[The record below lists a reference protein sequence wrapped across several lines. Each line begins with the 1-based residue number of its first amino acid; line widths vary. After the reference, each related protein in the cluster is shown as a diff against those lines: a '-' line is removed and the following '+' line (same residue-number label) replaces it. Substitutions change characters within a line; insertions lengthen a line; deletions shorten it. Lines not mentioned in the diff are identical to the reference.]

1 MGGRGAPV
9 RVGSRMATGC
19 VILFLVPFAAVGTF
33 CAVKAVRL
41 ANAGV
46 WPDAVFLGIGA
57 LTFGGVGFGGL
68 VGMRVAY
75 RRMKEAEALQASHP
89 TEPWLWRRDWASG
102 RIEDSTRDTLLGA
115 WIFATFWNLVSL
127 PGGYVGARAALYEGK
142 PAGLVA
148 LLFPAV
154 GIWLLA
160 RAVQA
165 TMRKHKHGIS
175 RLDLSTVPGAI
186 GHSLAGTIRAPV
198 GLQPAEGFQVSLTCI
213 RRVTTR
219 SGKSSSTSERIL
231 WQEERRIGG
240 EQSRDYSGMKTIIPI
255 SFQLPA
261 DVEASD
267 PTNPNNG
274 VVWRLQVSAGVPGV
288 DYDSTFEVPIFRTS
302 ASEQPSSS
310 RDAVSSS
317 VSPDPAAYR
326 QPADS
331 RIAVTTNRRG
341 TEILF
346 PAARNQGAAVGM
358 TLFLVIWG
366 AALGLQLYLKAPLV
380 FPIVTGVFGILIA
393 IFALDLWFKV
403 SRVTVDSGTVTV
415 ATGYL
420 EPGRERR
427 LMAAEVA
434 DVVTAIGMQ
443 AGNTV
448 YYDVVIRRKDG
459 KKTTAGRS
467 VRDKCEAEWLA
478 ATIKKALGI

>member
-1 MGGRGAPV
+1 MGRSATV
-9 RVGSRMATGC
+9 RISSRQAAGC
-19 VILFLVPFAAVGTF
+19 VVLFLLPFALAGTF
-33 CAVKAVRL
+33 CAVQSVRL
-41 ANAGV
+41 AHAGV
-46 WPDAVFLGIGA
+46 WRDAIFLGIGA

-68 VGMRVAY
+68 LGMRVGY
-75 RRMKEAEALQASHP
+75 CRMKEAEALQAAHP
-89 TEPWLWRRDWASG
+89 EEPWRWRRDWASG
-102 RIEDSTRDTLLGA
+102 RIEDSTRDTLLTA
-115 WIFATFWNLVSL
+115 WIFAALWNLVSL
-127 PGGYVGARAALYEGK
+127 PGGYVGLRAALYEGK

-165 TMRKHKHGIS
+165 TLRKNKYGIS
-175 RLDLSTVPGAI
+175 RLDLSTIPGVI
-186 GHSLAGTIRAPV
+186 GHTIAGTIRAPI
-198 GLQPAEGFQVSLTCI
+198 GLQPAEGFQVSLTCV

-240 EQSRDYSGMKTIIPI
+240 EQSRDYAGMKTIIPI
-255 SFQLPA
+255 GFQLPP

-267 PTNPNNG
+267 AANPNNL
-274 VVWRLQVSAGVPGV
+274 VVWRLQASASVPGI
-288 DYDSTFEVPIFRTS
+288 DYDSTFEVPVFRTS
-302 ASEQPSSS
+302 ASEQTSSS

-317 VSPDPAAYR
+317 ISPDPAAYR

-331 RIAVTTNRRG
+331 SIVVTTNRRG

-346 PAARNQGAAVGM
+346 PAARNRGPAAGM
-358 TLFLVIWG
+358 TVFLVIWW
-366 AALGLQLYLKAPLV
+366 AAVALELYLKAPIV
-380 FPIVTGVFGILIA
+380 FPIVTGLFGILLA
-393 IFALDLWFKV
+393 MFALDLWLKV
-403 SRVTVDSGTVTV
+403 SRVRVESGTVTV

-420 EPGRERR
+420 EPGRERQ
-427 LMAAEVA
+427 LVATEVA

-443 AGNTV
+443 AGKTV
-448 YYDVVIRRKDG
+448 YYDILIRRKDG

-467 VRDKCEAEWLA
+467 VRDKREAEWLA